1 MSLWPRSV
9 SAGRIFDPYRLRCAS
24 LRQWKVPQGP
34 KRSVGLVPLAQPLP
48 QPPIN
53 GSPRVQ
59 AMPTGSRQLDLDRN
73 LPASVKRILANMQS
87 DEDA

>member
-1 MSLWPRSV
+1 M
-9 SAGRIFDPYRLRCAS
+9 
-24 LRQWKVPQGP
+24 
-34 KRSVGLVPLAQPLP
+34 GLVPLAQPLP